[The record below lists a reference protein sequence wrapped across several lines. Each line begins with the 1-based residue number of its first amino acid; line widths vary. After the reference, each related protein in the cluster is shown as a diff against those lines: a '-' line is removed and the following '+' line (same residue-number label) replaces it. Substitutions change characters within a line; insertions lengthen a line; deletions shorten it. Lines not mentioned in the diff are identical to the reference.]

1 MLHCHV
7 VHAVASQLL
16 GAPLCGR
23 HRAMLQGCLGHMLQG
38 LLQGMWSRTY
48 ESKRLCAAHCRA
60 PTASIHPTRCRLD
73 RDQDGALS
81 RPELQAMLV
90 SLELAGNPYDDEQ
103 LGSQVGF
110 WLREMEGEGSE
121 AISRAAFLAGGGTQL
136 TSGTDVV
143 LL

>member
-1 MLHCHV
+1 MLRACYMTREAGNTSRCVLSPGYCH
-7 VHAVASQLL
+7 S
-16 GAPLCGR
+16 
-23 HRAMLQGCLGHMLQG
+23 
-38 LLQGMWSRTY
+38 
-48 ESKRLCAAHCRA
+48 
-60 PTASIHPTRCRLD
+60 PTPPSHPTRCRLD

-121 AISRAAFLAGGGTQL
+121 AISRAAFLAGGASTAACVDL
-136 TSGTDVV
+136 
-143 LL
+143 